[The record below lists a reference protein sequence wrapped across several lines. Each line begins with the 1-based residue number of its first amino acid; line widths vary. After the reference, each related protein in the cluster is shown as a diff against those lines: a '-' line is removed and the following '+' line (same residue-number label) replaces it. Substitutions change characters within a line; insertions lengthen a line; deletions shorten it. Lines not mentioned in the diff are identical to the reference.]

1 MSGFKCP
8 YCNMVMSVSSETN
21 SKQYPSFY
29 SSSGKGSHAY
39 STTAT
44 IHQSCLEINFFKCPN
59 CGQYTVFAKGVGNAV
74 KDVDLY
80 IRPTSSAKQFPEY
93 IREAI
98 RKDYSEACAILKLS
112 PKASATLARRCLQG
126 MIRDFWEINESN
138 LKKAIDNL
146 ENKIPAKQWSVIDAV
161 RRLGNIG
168 AHMEK
173 DINLIIEI
181 DPGEAEKLI
190 NLIELLLNQ
199 WYIDRYEQEQLYN
212 DILSINETKQTERK
226 QTE

>member
-21 SKQYPSFY
+21 KKQYPSFNSGVGKHY
-29 SSSGKGSHAY
+29 SY
-39 STTAT
+39 ETTFD
-44 IHQSCLEINFFKCPN
+44 QSCLEISFFKCPN
-59 CGQYTVFAKGVGNAV
+59 CGQYTVFAKGVGSAV
-74 KDVDLY
+74 EDVDLY
-80 IRPTSSAKQFPEY
+80 IRPTSLAKQFPEY
-93 IREAI
+93 IPEAI

-112 PKASATLARRCLQG
+112 PKSSATLARRCLQG

-146 ENKIPAKQWSVIDAV
+146 ENKIPAKQWAVINAV

-173 DINLIIEI
+173 DINLIVEI

-190 NLIELLLNQ
+190 NLIELLLDQ

-212 DILSINETKQTERK
+212 DILEINDTKQTERK

>member
-8 YCNMVMSVSSETN
+8 YCNMFMSVSSATN
-21 SKQYPSFY
+21 KKQYPSFDC
-29 SSSGKGSHAY
+29 SSGKNF
-39 STTAT
+39 TT
-44 IHQSCLEINFFKCPN
+44 IDPSCLEINFFKCPN
-59 CGQYTVFAKGVGNAV
+59 CGQYTIFAKGVGSDV
-74 KDVDLY
+74 EDVDLY
-80 IRPTSSAKQFPEY
+80 IRPISFAKQFPEY
-93 IREAI
+93 IPEAI

-126 MIRDFWEINESN
+126 MIRDFWKINETN

-146 ENKIPAKQWSVIDAV
+146 ENKISAKQWAVIDAV

-173 DINLIIEI
+173 DINLIVEI

-190 NLIELLLNQ
+190 NLIELLLDQ

-212 DILSINETKQTERK
+212 DILEINDTKQTERK

>member
-1 MSGFKCP
+1 
-8 YCNMVMSVSSETN
+8 
-21 SKQYPSFY
+21 
-29 SSSGKGSHAY
+29 
-39 STTAT
+39 
-44 IHQSCLEINFFKCPN
+44 
-59 CGQYTVFAKGVGNAV
+59 
-74 KDVDLY
+74 
-80 IRPTSSAKQFPEY
+80 
-93 IREAI
+93 
-98 RKDYSEACAILKLS
+98 
-112 PKASATLARRCLQG
+112 

-168 AHMEK
+168 AHMKK

>member
-21 SKQYPSFY
+21 TKQYPSF
-29 SSSGKGSHAY
+29 SNSFGKHFNTFDS
-39 STTAT
+39 
-44 IHQSCLEINFFKCPN
+44 SCLEINFFNCPN
-59 CGQYTVFAKGVGNAV
+59 CGQYTIFAKGVGSAV
-74 KDVDLY
+74 EDVDLY
-80 IRPTSSAKQFPEY
+80 IRPISLAKQFPEY
-93 IREAI
+93 IPEAI
-98 RKDYSEACAILKLS
+98 RRDYSEACAILKLS
-112 PKASATLARRCLQG
+112 PKSSATLARRCLQG
-126 MIRDFWEINESN
+126 MIRDFWKINETN

-146 ENKIPAKQWSVIDAV
+146 ENKISAKQWAVIDAV

-173 DINLIIEI
+173 DINLIVEI

-190 NLIELLLNQ
+190 NLIELLLDQ

-212 DILSINETKQTERK
+212 DILEINDTKQTERK

>member
-1 MSGFKCP
+1 M
-8 YCNMVMSVSSETN
+8 N
-21 SKQYPSFY
+21 Q
-29 SSSGKGSHAY
+29 
-39 STTAT
+39 
-44 IHQSCLEINFFKCPN
+44 Q
-59 CGQYTVFAKGVGNAV
+59 V
-74 KDVDLY
+74 KT
-80 IRPTSSAKQFPEY
+80 R
-93 IREAI
+93 
-98 RKDYSEACAILKLS
+98 
-112 PKASATLARRCLQG
+112 
-126 MIRDFWEINESN
+126 N
-138 LKKAIDNL
+138 LKKKNTKPNDIVDKKKQGLRNRETNVISFIFVALFLMMASYLVYFNVFEASTIVNNPYNKRIDNL

>member
-21 SKQYPSFY
+21 KKQYPSFNSGVGKHY
-29 SSSGKGSHAY
+29 SY
-39 STTAT
+39 ETTFD
-44 IHQSCLEINFFKCPN
+44 QSCLEINFFNCPN
-59 CGQYTVFAKGVGNAV
+59 CGQYTIFAKGVGSAV
-74 KDVDLY
+74 EDVDLY
-80 IRPTSSAKQFPEY
+80 IRPISLAKQFPEY
-93 IREAI
+93 IPEAI
-98 RKDYSEACAILKLS
+98 RRDYSEACAILKLS
-112 PKASATLARRCLQG
+112 PKSSATLARRCLQG

-146 ENKIPAKQWSVIDAV
+146 ENKISAKQWAVIDAV

-173 DINLIIEI
+173 DINLIVEI

-190 NLIELLLNQ
+190 NLIELLLDQ

-212 DILSINETKQTERK
+212 DILEINDTKQTERK